1 LKLLFPA
8 VFTFSAVI
16 IQLNIH
22 HLQFVIPISLGS
34 RKTLV
39 LKKRGDSS
47 DSGIG
52 EDSAENWVNAPEFV
66 PAGKDNIPKTAER
79 GEYSSDQQILFTHS

>member
-1 LKLLFPA
+1 MSLFINVCAKDTLFHFLFNMLFPY
-8 VFTFSAVI
+8 F
-16 IQLNIH
+16 LY
-22 HLQFVIPISLGS
+22 S

-39 LKKRGDSS
+39 LKKQGDSS

-79 GEYSSDQQILFTHS
+79 GEYSSDQQILFIHS